1 MTAADSASGNVSSG
15 IVTRLEGD
23 FAWVEV
29 VNGGSCGSCK
39 SQGGCGSGLLGLTAS
54 PRQYRLL
61 NDVGARPGDTVTITT
76 PDGGVIKAALL
87 SYLLPLLLGIAG
99 AAAGMRL
106 GGADAY
112 ALIGLGL
119 GLGAGLL
126 VVKRASLRREPWLRI
141 SLQSQVIRLQPRL
154 HEES

>member
-1 MTAADSASGNVSSG
+1 MTVADNASGNVSSG

-23 FAWVEV
+23 FAWIEV
-29 VNGGSCGSCK
+29 VGGGSCGSCK
-39 SQGGCGSGLLGLTAS
+39 SQGGCGSGLLGLAAS
-54 PRQYRLL
+54 PRQYRLP
-61 NDVGARPGDTVTITT
+61 NDVGARAGDTVTISM

-106 GGADAY
+106 GGTDAD

-126 VVKRASLRREPWLRI
+126 VLRRASLRREPWPRI

>member
-1 MTAADSASGNVSSG
+1 MTADGASGNVSSG
-15 IVTRLEGD
+15 IVTRLDGD
-23 FAWVEV
+23 FAWIEV
-29 VNGGSCGSCK
+29 VSGGSCGNCK

-54 PRQYRLL
+54 PRQYRLQ
-61 NDVGARPGDTVTITT
+61 NTVGARPGDTVTITM

-87 SYLLPLLLGIAG
+87 GYLVPLLLGIAG
-99 AAAGMRL
+99 AATGMRL
-106 GGADAY
+106 GGADAH

-119 GLGAGLL
+119 GLAGGLL
-126 VVKRASLRREPWLRI
+126 LVRRASRRRKPWPRI

>member
-1 MTAADSASGNVSSG
+1 MTVRDQTAGNTNTG
-15 IVTRLEGD
+15 IVTRLEGE

-29 VNGGSCGSCK
+29 VSGGSCGSCK

-54 PRQYRLL
+54 PRQYRLP
-61 NDVGARPGDTVTITT
+61 NDVGARPGDTVTITM
-76 PDGGVIKAALL
+76 PDGGVVKAALL
-87 SYLLPLLLGIAG
+87 SYLLPLALGIAG

-106 GGADAY
+106 GGADAH

-119 GLGAGLL
+119 GVGAGLL
-126 VVKRASLRREPWLRI
+126 VLRRASLRREPWPRI